1 MQETSCGSGYQS
13 GPDGFN
19 AQLFDSSADCIKIL
33 DLEGRV
39 AGLNPGGVLALELA
53 DADVLNGKLWAD
65 FWPEHVRSSVVQA
78 VATSLAGHP
87 AQFGAFCPTAKGT
100 PRWWD
105 VVITPMR
112 DAQGAVT
119 KLMVVSRDV
128 TDLYLAREALQDANR
143 RKDEFLALLSHELRN
158 PLSAAGMA
166 ASVLQ
171 TQQLAPARVAEIGNL
186 IQRQVAH
193 MSRMAEDLLDV
204 SRVTRGEVSLKM
216 EPVDVKDVVRSVLE
230 QVQSTYQAKGQQVDT
245 ALCEAACV
253 VLGDQTRLVQIVANI
268 VGNSIRYSPRGGM
281 IEIALHSTHD
291 EVVLTIT
298 DSGIG
303 IAAAELPT
311 LFQLYK
317 QGMRDDGERKSG
329 GLGIGLALVRSLVEL
344 HGGSVMAFSDGP
356 GLGSRFKVCFPA
368 YGV

>member
-1 MQETSCGSGYQS
+1 MLEKSCSDYQAS
-13 GPDGFN
+13 TGGFN

-33 DLEGRV
+33 DLDGNV
-39 AGLNPGGVLALELA
+39 SDLNLGGVRALEL
-53 DADVLNGKLWAD
+53 DDPDMLTGRRWVE
-65 FWPEHVRSSVVQA
+65 FWPDDVRAQVAQA
-78 VATSLAGHP
+78 VASGLKGET
-87 AQFGAFCPTAKGT
+87 AQFGAFCPTSKGNA
-100 PRWWD
+100 RWWD
-105 VVITPMR
+105 VVVTPIR
-112 DAQGAVT
+112 DAAGVVSQ
-119 KLMVVSRDV
+119 LMVVSRDV

-171 TQQLAPARVAEIGNL
+171 TQQLTPARVVEIGNL

-216 EPVDVKDVVRSVLE
+216 EPVEIKDVVRSVLE
-230 QVQSTYQAKGQQVDT
+230 QVHATCQAKGQHIDT
-245 ALCEAACV
+245 ALSEAPCL
-253 VLGDQTRLVQIVANI
+253 VLGDKTRLVQIIANI
-268 VGNSIRYSPRGGM
+268 VGNSIRYSPQGGM
-281 IEIALHSTHD
+281 IELSLNVVQD
-291 EVVLTIT
+291 EVVLTVS

-303 IAAAELPT
+303 IAAADIPT
-311 LFQLYK
+311 LFDLYK

-344 HGGSVMAFSDGP
+344 HGGSVVAYSE
-356 GLGSRFKVCFPA
+356 GLGMGSRFVVRLPSCGA
-368 YGV
+368 